1 MTPPIKITRRRLA
14 LLTAAVAWLP
24 LAAFSLVQT
33 VLLGVLAMLLA
44 DGAFAKRGPLPRAP
58 RAIR

>member
-1 MTPPIKITRRRLA
+1 MLV
-14 LLTAAVAWLP
+14 LGWL
-24 LAAFSLVQT
+24 T

-44 DGAFAKRGPLPRAP
+44 DGAFAERGPLPRDP

>member
-1 MTPPIKITRRRLA
+1 LLRPRKDKIMLV
-14 LLTAAVAWLP
+14 LGWL
-24 LAAFSLVQT
+24 T